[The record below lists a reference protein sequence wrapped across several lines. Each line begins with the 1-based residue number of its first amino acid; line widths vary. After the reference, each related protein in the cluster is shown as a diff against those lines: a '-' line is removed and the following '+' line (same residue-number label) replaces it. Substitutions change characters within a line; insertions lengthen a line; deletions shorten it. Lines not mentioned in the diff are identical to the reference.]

1 MDHIDNIQTEVSPE
15 TTSLQDEP
23 KERTWQSLLL
33 ADLIKAGLM
42 TALLFLFVIT
52 FVVQGFKVYGSCM
65 EPNLETGQ
73 RVLGN
78 KFVYKFERPQRGD
91 VIVFRYPK
99 DPSRIYIKRIVA
111 LPGETVE
118 IRNGQV
124 FIDNERLEE
133 SYVRLDPH
141 GNYPRT
147 RIGENSLFV
156 LGDFRKVSNDSRY
169 WGELPM
175 ENIQAKIWLRYWPV
189 EKIEVVR

>member
-1 MDHIDNIQTEVSPE
+1 MDLLELHETAVSPE
-15 TTSLQDEP
+15 VAQPQDEP
-23 KERTWQSLLL
+23 TERSWQSLLL

-78 KFVYKFERPQRGD
+78 KFVYKFDRPQRGD

-99 DPSRIYIKRIVA
+99 DPSRIYIKRVVA
-111 LPGETVE
+111 LPGETIE

-124 FIDNERLEE
+124 FIDNERLVE
-133 SYVRLDPH
+133 SYVRLIPH
-141 GNYPRT
+141 GNHPRT
-147 RIGENSLFV
+147 RIGENNLFV
-156 LGDFRKVSNDSRY
+156 LGDFRDASNDSRY